1 MFAFRQIFR
10 IQFQIYCS
18 NISQLEV
25 RLAKTEG
32 KEVLI
37 FLMLVAMEGVGLLK
51 EFVVILNLGLS
62 SAFSSALIRTHSLGG
77 FS

>member
-1 MFAFRQIFR
+1 M
-10 IQFQIYCS
+10 
-18 NISQLEV
+18 

-32 KEVLI
+32 KEVFI
-37 FLMLVAMEGVGLLK
+37 FFMLVAMEGVGLLK